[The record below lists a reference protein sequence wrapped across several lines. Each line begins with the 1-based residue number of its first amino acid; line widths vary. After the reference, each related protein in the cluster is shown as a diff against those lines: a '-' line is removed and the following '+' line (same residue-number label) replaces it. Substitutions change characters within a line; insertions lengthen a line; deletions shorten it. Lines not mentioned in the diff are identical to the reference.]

1 MMSVAIDVTDAVQSR
16 AEQERAN
23 EQLRRAHDERAALI
37 NQLETANRA
46 KDEFLAILG
55 HELRNPLAPIVSAL
69 ELIKLQGNDPFS
81 REHAL
86 IRRQVAHV
94 VRLVDDLLDVARIAR
109 GRIELKRKP
118 SEIGEVI
125 ARALEMVEPALEART
140 HRLTVDVPHPIPWQG
155 DPIRLAQVL
164 ANLLTNAARYTP
176 PGGNITLGAREAS
189 GEITLTVSDD
199 GEGIDASMLS
209 SIFEMFVQGHQEAD
223 RSEGGLGLGLTL
235 VKHLVERHGGVV
247 VADSPGLGNG
257 STFSVRLPSRAPGA
271 SEPPLPG
278 PMLQDTK
285 RVLVVDDN
293 VEAAELMAELLQTL
307 GHEVDVA
314 HDGSEALRAFERFK
328 PQVAVLDIGLPAMDG
343 YELAERMQRL
353 KAAHP
358 CRLVAL
364 TGYGQD
370 RDRKRSLAAGFSTH
384 LVKPVSFADLAAA
397 IVDSEGAH

>member
-1 MMSVAIDVTDAVQSR
+1 
-16 AEQERAN
+16 
-23 EQLRRAHDERAALI
+23 
-37 NQLETANRA
+37 
-46 KDEFLAILG
+46 
-55 HELRNPLAPIVSAL
+55 
-69 ELIKLQGNDPFS
+69 
-81 REHAL
+81 
-86 IRRQVAHV
+86 
-94 VRLVDDLLDVARIAR
+94 
-109 GRIELKRKP
+109 
-118 SEIGEVI
+118 
-125 ARALEMVEPALEART
+125 
-140 HRLTVDVPHPIPWQG
+140 
-155 DPIRLAQVL
+155 VL

-176 PGGNITLGAREAS
+176 PGGNITLIAREAS

-247 VADSPGLGNG
+247 VADSPGLGHG

-343 YELAERMQRL
+343 YELAGCRGQNGSRFDTLFGKLL
-353 KAAHP
+353 KTFL
-358 CRLVAL
+358 CEKNVGRRC
-364 TGYGQD
+364 T
-370 RDRKRSLAAGFSTH
+370 S
-384 LVKPVSFADLAAA
+384 A
-397 IVDSEGAH
+397 ILNASKLDIVNLLSGV